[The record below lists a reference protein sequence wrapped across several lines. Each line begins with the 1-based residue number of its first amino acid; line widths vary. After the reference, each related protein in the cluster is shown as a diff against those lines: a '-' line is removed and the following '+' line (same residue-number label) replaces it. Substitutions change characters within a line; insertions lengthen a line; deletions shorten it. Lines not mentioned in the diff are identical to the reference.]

1 MNMITSVSPDDEEKK
16 VKQVIKNVAK
26 AVVLDRDKLKEKK

>member
-26 AVVLDRDKLKEKK
+26 AVVLDREKLKEKK

>member
-1 MNMITSVSPDDEEKK
+1 MITSVSPDDEEKK

-26 AVVLDRDKLKEKK
+26 AVVLDREKLKEKK